1 MVVTAATAVPV
12 KPERVCTTPLVVTAV
27 LVAMAAMAAL
37 AFQRAALSHQSTLLP
52 EPLLL
57 VVMAEEAVMVEVVAI
72 AIMPLTITLV
82 MAAMV
87 EMVGPVERVLCWAGR
102 TRTKATSF
110 WATVPASKAEK
121 AEIGS
126 GGGAG
131 FVYKGTMSPNNGM
144 DGRQGN
150 GGQGVWLSS
159 GNGLR
164 IEMGAG
170 AVIQGRR
177 SLRRIGIEGSASQS
191 FVSAAGT
198 ISGGR
203 GSHGTHAAAIS
214 INGTNNVLQLLNGY
228 HFVGGV
234 NLGTDATLTL
244 AGAENSTF
252 DLSWVG
258 TQFQGFNHF
267 LKDDQSTWTLSGKAN
282 TKFKDVTVSG
292 GVLALGPDQTEL
304 QSDRGLLMAVR
315 SL

>member
-1 MVVTAATAVPV
+1 
-12 KPERVCTTPLVVTAV
+12 
-27 LVAMAAMAAL
+27 
-37 AFQRAALSHQSTLLP
+37 
-52 EPLLL
+52 
-57 VVMAEEAVMVEVVAI
+57 
-72 AIMPLTITLV
+72 
-82 MAAMV
+82 
-87 EMVGPVERVLCWAGR
+87 
-102 TRTKATSF
+102 
-110 WATVPASKAEK
+110 
-121 AEIGS
+121 
-126 GGGAG
+126 
-131 FVYKGTMSPNNGM
+131 
-144 DGRQGN
+144 
-150 GGQGVWLSS
+150 
-159 GNGLR
+159 
-164 IEMGAG
+164 MGAG